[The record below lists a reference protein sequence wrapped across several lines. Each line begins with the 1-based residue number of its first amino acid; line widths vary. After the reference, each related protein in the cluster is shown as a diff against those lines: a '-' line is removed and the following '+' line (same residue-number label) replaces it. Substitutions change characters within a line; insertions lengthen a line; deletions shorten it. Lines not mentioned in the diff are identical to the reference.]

1 MGIRFRCQACD
12 KKLHVKSFLAGKR
25 GVCPKCGAKIRIP
38 AQSDPAFATETDPA
52 EQAEPPDGAT
62 ANRSAAGREPER
74 EIPAATA
81 ATKATRAT
89 APVAS
94 GARVSES
101 SAGGPSRASDP
112 ITEAPDAVWYVRPP
126 SGGQFGPAD
135 GAVMRRWLG
144 EGRVSADALVWREG
158 WPDWKTAGPV
168 FPSLEV
174 SQRRT
179 PESASVLPADAP
191 PNDPIVLPADRPA
204 AARRAPRARSKRSG
218 RHVAIVV
225 ALALMCVG
233 LVAALYIVLSG
244 QR

>member
-1 MGIRFRCQACD
+1 MPEVRR
-12 KKLHVKSFLAGKR
+12 
-25 GVCPKCGAKIRIP
+25 KIRIP
-38 AQSDPAFATETDPA
+38 AQSDPAFATETDSA

-62 ANRSAAGREPER
+62 ASRSAAGREPER
-74 EIPAATA
+74 EIPAAKA

-112 ITEAPDAVWYVRPP
+112 ITEAPTRCGMCVRPP
-126 SGGQFGPAD
+126 VDNSAPPMVRSCGAGWEKAASVRIAGVAGRLARLEDGGAHLSVAGSFA
-135 GAVMRRWLG
+135 AA
-144 EGRVSADALVWREG
+144 SAGVGVGLAC
-158 WPDWKTAGPV
+158 
-168 FPSLEV
+168 
-174 SQRRT
+174 RRT
-179 PESASVLPADAP
+179 PTARSSCLRTGR
-191 PNDPIVLPADRPA
+191 RPRGA
-204 AARRAPRARSKRSG
+204 AGARSKRSG